1 MGVMRG
7 TDPKPMVPEMPT
19 ESDST
24 PTHAAELRAD
34 GGDERREEAF
44 GSPLVP
50 DYL

>member
-1 MGVMRG
+1 
-7 TDPKPMVPEMPT
+7 MVPEMPT

-24 PTHAAELRAD
+24 PTSAKLRAD